1 MQQKNIMRG
10 SPKSSQS
17 CDLHKGWLSLW
28 MLRSLADPI
37 VPKLGH
43 TPSLP
48 AVGQKLMKIWMKFH
62 RAYSVPKLDKNL
74 GSTTKV
80 RKKVKIYFWRLI
92 DDGLMLCTQLKRQR
106 LKDGVSCLLC
116 DKESLVHSFW
126 SFSHSTLTWNLMSAE
141 VGVSF
146 EKPPNPLICHSEL
159 RGCLL
164 DWIWKKKG
172 KKVSWMIMFIYN
184 MWQSCNDAH
193 DDDRIEDPSSIVK
206 KTHR

>member
-1 MQQKNIMRG
+1 LLNKKIIIFLNASFCTWPWITSASLRSSLPYLVTVRFAYHLAMQQKNIMRG

-164 DWIWKKKG
+164 DWI
-172 KKVSWMIMFIYN
+172 
-184 MWQSCNDAH
+184 
-193 DDDRIEDPSSIVK
+193 
-206 KTHR
+206 